1 MAKGLKVPV
10 GVDKRGRALIESNE
24 SNNTKKI
31 LKLAF
36 SEGED
41 HNPFQKLGIDNRLI
55 FSVDNPAF
63 RGKVLK
69 AINQVLSK
77 FTELVALSD
86 NDPITFNETTI
97 DGEVQ
102 LTFFYIDLLTNKK
115 EEFNQVFLR

>member
-24 SNNTKKI
+24 SENTKKI

-36 SEGED
+36 SEGGD
-41 HNPFQKLGIDNRLI
+41 KNPFQLLGIDNRLI
-55 FSVDNPAF
+55 FSVDNASF
-63 RGKVLK
+63 RAKALK
-69 AINQVLSK
+69 AINQILSK
-77 FTELVALSD
+77 FIDLVALSE
-86 NDPITFNETTI
+86 NDPIQISETGVE
-97 DGEVQ
+97 GEVQ

>member
-10 GVDKRGRALIESNE
+10 GVDKRGRALIENDE

-36 SEGED
+36 SEGGD
-41 HNPFQKLGIDNRLI
+41 NNPFQQLGIDSRLI
-55 FSVDNPAF
+55 FSIDNASF
-63 RGKVLK
+63 RGRVLK

-77 FTELVALSD
+77 FTDLVALSD
-86 NDPITFNETTI
+86 NEPIQITETENE
-97 DGEVQ
+97 GEVN

-115 EEFNQVFLR
+115 EEFNQIFLR

>member
-24 SNNTKKI
+24 PSNTKKI

-36 SEGED
+36 CEGGD
-41 HNPFQKLGIDNRLI
+41 NNPFQQLGIDNRLI
-55 FSVDNPAF
+55 FSIDNASF
-63 RGKVLK
+63 RAKALK
-69 AINQVLSK
+69 AINQILSK
-77 FTELVALSD
+77 FIDLVALSE
-86 NDPITFNETTI
+86 NDPIQISETENE
-97 DGEVQ
+97 GEVQ